1 MGCRGE
7 CLSLP
12 WFCLRKLQ
20 IVFSFTLLR
29 LYRLVLYRGARNYET
44 YPLETGKLK
53 EIKLIYTLKVK
64 ENMLR
69 KVSREEFLKRYEQG
83 ERNFQEYDFTDLNLS
98 GVFLA
103 GVNLTR
109 SQVLPN

>member
-69 KVSREEFLKRYEQG
+69 KVSREEFLKRYEG
-83 ERNFQEYDFTDLNLS
+83 VWKEYMQNRTWCKVFHLRHVYTD
-98 GVFLA
+98 
-103 GVNLTR
+103 
-109 SQVLPN
+109 